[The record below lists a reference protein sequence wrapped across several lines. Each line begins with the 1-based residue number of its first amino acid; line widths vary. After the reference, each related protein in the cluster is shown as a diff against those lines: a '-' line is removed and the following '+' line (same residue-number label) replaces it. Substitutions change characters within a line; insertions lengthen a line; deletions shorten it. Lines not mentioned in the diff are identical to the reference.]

1 MARDLDETLLET
13 VRVRRRRLRDA
24 FLQGT
29 LRSRRVIPDNVRQLV
44 IGVVVAGV
52 ACAACVGV
60 AFFRTHLGSN
70 SAGLP
75 RPALV
80 VRSLS

>member
-44 IGVVVAGV
+44 IGIVLAGI

-60 AFFRTHLGSN
+60 SFFRTHYTLSLHD
-70 SAGLP
+70 ALP
-75 RPALV
+75 IYRKSV
-80 VRSLS
+80 V